1 MLERSHVTCMRS
13 TNAIFVQTKLFVNK
27 TVGELMFEGYEDPVL
42 QMYSSFEFDEE
53 EEEDAFW
60 MEDEE
65 EESTPT
71 PPRIPM
77 DKFGW
82 FYKVLFKIREFCT
95 QCFVLQRNGTTW
107 SDGDLRMHTG
117 QGDIERLGQI
127 VSWNQN
133 NQTEAFQ
140 GKIFFTR
147 VGREPISNL

>member
-13 TNAIFVQTKLFVNK
+13 PNAIVVQTKLFVNK

-65 EESTPT
+65 ESTPS
-71 PPRIPM
+71 PPKIPM

-82 FYKVLFKIREFCT
+82 FYKV
-95 QCFVLQRNGTTW
+95 
-107 SDGDLRMHTG
+107 S
-117 QGDIERLGQI
+117 
-127 VSWNQN
+127 
-133 NQTEAFQ
+133 AF
-140 GKIFFTR
+140 I
-147 VGREPISNL
+147 L